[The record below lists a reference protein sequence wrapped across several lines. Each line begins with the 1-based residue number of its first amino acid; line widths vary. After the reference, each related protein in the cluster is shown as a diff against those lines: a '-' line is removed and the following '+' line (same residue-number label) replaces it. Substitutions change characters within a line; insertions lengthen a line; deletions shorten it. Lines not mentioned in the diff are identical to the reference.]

1 MTMAEYR
8 AVGRPTARVE
18 GVGKVTGRTVYTADV
33 RLPGM
38 LHAKLLRSPHA
49 HARIRRIDTARAA
62 ALEGVVAVV
71 TAADLPPLDAKRVA
85 SNRAYGLLAAQE
97 VVFAGQPVVAV
108 VARDPA
114 TAEEALDLIEAEYEE
129 LPAVLDP
136 LEALKEDSP
145 LARSSLGDAD
155 RSESWAHAAVGVE
168 EKEPRGRPTNVASR
182 LRFTRGDVEQGLAEA
197 DLVVERTYRTPVVHQ
212 GYIEPH
218 ATVADY
224 DAASGDMTIYTA
236 TQGQFFVRDEIARMF
251 QLPETKVRVV
261 GLELGGGFG
270 GKMFLFQGLCAA
282 LALVVKKPVKLV
294 LTRTEDLTGATP
306 APQAVFDL
314 KTGTKRD
321 GMLTALQA
329 RAVYDSGAFSGAAM
343 AIGCVLLGGY
353 YRCPNLEIEGF
364 EVLTNKVS
372 VGAYRAPAVP
382 SATFAIDSQ
391 MDIMARELGLDPL
404 EVRLKNAVQEG
415 DPLPTE
421 TPYPRIGLRECL
433 ERVRDSDLWRQ
444 RPRGRP
450 RTEGRLGPP
459 GRDQQEPEAGPRRRG
474 VGLAAGGWLGGLQPA
489 AATVMLNGD
498 GTIGVLVGS
507 NDITGTNTSFVQI
520 AAEELCLPVSQVRVS
535 TGDTRMAPFAGMTA
549 GSKTLFTVGRAV
561 KAAAEDAR
569 RQILGTAAQRL
580 EVPVED
586 LECADGVVRARSDP
600 EKSITFGRLARITT
614 DFGAAYPPVV
624 GRGAIAA
631 RKQAPGFSVQAAE
644 VEVDTE
650 TGRVRVL
657 RYVTAQDVGF
667 AINPL
672 SVEGQMEGGTTQGI
686 GMGLYEEM
694 VYGDRGQLLNP
705 SLLDYRLPTAADVP
719 NIESLIV
726 EVPSEDGPYGARGV
740 GEPPVVPTSAAIAN
754 AVHDAIGVRITEI
767 PITPERILR
776 ALGRV
781 KD

>member
-1 MTMAEYR
+1 MAEYR
-8 AVGRPTARVE
+8 AVGRPTVRVE
-18 GVGKVTGRTVYTADV
+18 GVGKVTGRTTYTADV
-33 RLPGM
+33 HLPGM
-38 LHAKLLRSPHA
+38 LHVKLLCSPHA
-49 HARIRRIDTARAA
+49 HARIRRMDTTRAA
-62 ALEGVVAVV
+62 AVDGVEAVV
-71 TAADLPPLDAKRVA
+71 TAADLPALDPKKVA
-85 SNRAYGLLAAQE
+85 SNRAYSLLAAEE
-97 VVFAGQPVVAV
+97 VVFAGQPVAAV
-108 VARDPA
+108 VARDPTA
-114 TAEEALDLIEAEYEE
+114 AEEALGVIEVEYEE

-145 LARSSLGDAD
+145 LARSPLSDVD
-155 RSESWAHAAVGVE
+155 RSELRGHATVDVE
-168 EKEPRGRPTNVASR
+168 EKEAEGRATNIASQ
-182 LRFTRGDVEQGLAEA
+182 LRFTRGDVEQGLAGA
-197 DLVVERTYRTPVVHQ
+197 DLVVERTYRTPMVHQ

-224 DAASGDMTIYTA
+224 DATSGEMTIYTG

-251 QLPETKVRVV
+251 RLPETKVRVV

-270 GKMFLFQGLCAA
+270 GKMFLFQALCAA
-282 LALVVKKPVKLV
+282 LALIVKKPVKLV
-294 LTRTEDLTGATP
+294 LSRSEDLTGATP

-314 KTGTKRD
+314 KTGMKRD
-321 GMLTALQA
+321 GTLTALQA
-329 RAVYDSGAFSGAAM
+329 RAVYDSGAFPGAAM
-343 AIGCVLLGGY
+343 AIGCILLGGY
-353 YRCPNLEIEGF
+353 YRCPSLEIEGF

-382 SATFAIDSQ
+382 SATFAIESQ
-391 MDIMARELGLDPL
+391 MDIMARELRLDPL
-404 EVRLKNAVQEG
+404 EARLMNAVQEG
-415 DPLPTE
+415 DPLPGE
-421 TPYPRIGLRECL
+421 MPYPRIGLRECL

-444 RPRGRP
+444 RH
-450 RTEGRLGPP
+450 RLE
-459 GRDQQEPEAGPRRRG
+459 REAGPRRRG
-474 VGLAAGGWLGGLQPA
+474 VGVAAGGWLGGLQPA

-498 GTIGVLVGS
+498 GTIGVLVGA
-507 NDITGTNTSFVQI
+507 NDITGTNTSFAQI
-520 AAEELCLPVSQVRVS
+520 AAEELRLPVSQVQVI
-535 TGDTRMAPFAGMTA
+535 TGDTRIAPFAGISA

-569 RQILGTAAQRL
+569 RQILDTAAQRL
-580 EVPVED
+580 EVPVEE
-586 LECADGVVRARSDP
+586 LECADGVVRARSHA
-600 EKSITFGRLARITT
+600 EKSITFGRLAHITT
-614 DFGAAYPPVV
+614 AFGAAYPPVV

-667 AINPL
+667 AVNPL
-672 SVEGQMEGGTTQGI
+672 SVEGQMEGGTVQGI

-694 VYGDRGQLLNP
+694 VYDDRGRLLNP

-726 EVPSEDGPYGARGV
+726 EVPSEDGPYGAKGV

-776 ALGRV
+776 ALGKV

>member
-1 MTMAEYR
+1 MAQYR

-33 RLPGM
+33 DLPGM
-38 LHAKLLRSPHA
+38 LYAKLLRSPHA

-71 TAADLPPLDAKRVA
+71 TAADLPPLDARRVA
-85 SNRAYGLLAAQE
+85 SNRAYNLLAAQE

-114 TAEEALDLIEAEYEE
+114 AAEEALGLIEVEYEE

-168 EKEPRGRPTNVASR
+168 EKEARGRPTNVASR
-182 LRFTRGDVEQGLAEA
+182 LRFTRGDVEQGFAQA

-218 ATVADY
+218 ATVVDY

-321 GMLTALQA
+321 GTLTALQA

-391 MDIMARELGLDPL
+391 MDIIARELGLDPL

-444 RPRGRP
+444 RDHLER
-450 RTEGRLGPP
+450 
-459 GRDQQEPEAGPRRRG
+459 EAGPRRRG
-474 VGLAAGGWLGGLQPA
+474 VGVAAGGWLGGLQPA
-489 AATVMLNGD
+489 AASVMLNGD
-498 GTIGVLVGS
+498 GTIGVLVGA
-507 NDITGTNTSFVQI
+507 NDITGTNTSFAQI

-586 LECADGVVRARSDP
+586 LECADGVVRARSDA
-600 EKSITFGRLARITT
+600 EKSITFRRLARITT

-672 SVEGQMEGGTTQGI
+672 SVEGQMQGATAQGI

-694 VYGDRGQLLNP
+694 VYGDGGQLLNP

-719 NIESLIV
+719 NIETLIV

-754 AVHDAIGVRITEI
+754 AVHDAIGVRVTEI

>member
-1 MTMAEYR
+1 MAEYR
-8 AVGRPTARVE
+8 VVGRPTPRVE
-18 GVGKVTGRTVYTADV
+18 GVEKVTGRTIYTADV
-33 RLPGM
+33 HLPGT
-38 LHAKLLRSPHA
+38 LHVKLLLSPHA
-49 HARIRRIDTARAA
+49 HARIRRVVTSRAA

-71 TAADLPPLDAKRVA
+71 TAADLPPLDPNKVA
-85 SNRAYGLLAAQE
+85 SNRAYSLLAAGE

-108 VARDPA
+108 VARDPT
-114 TAEEALDLIEAEYEE
+114 TAEEALGLIEVKYEE

-136 LEALKEDSP
+136 LEALKEGSP
-145 LARSSLGDAD
+145 LARSPLTDVG
-155 RSESWAHAAVGVE
+155 RSQSRGHATVDVE
-168 EKEPRGRPTNVASR
+168 EREAEGRATNVASR
-182 LRFTRGDVEQGLAEA
+182 IRFTRGDVEQGFAEA
-197 DLVVERTYRTPVVHQ
+197 DLVVERTYRSAMLHQ

-218 ATVADY
+218 ATVVDY
-224 DAASGDMTIYTA
+224 DAASGEMTIYTA
-236 TQGQFFVRDEIARMF
+236 TQGQFHVRDEISRMF
-251 QLPETKVRVV
+251 HLPETKVRVV

-270 GKMFLFQGLCAA
+270 GKTFLFQALCAA

-294 LTRTEDLTGATP
+294 LTRSEDLVGATP
-306 APQAVFDL
+306 APQSVIDL
-314 KTGTKRD
+314 KTGMKRD
-321 GMLTALQA
+321 GTLAALQS
-329 RAVYDSGAFSGAAM
+329 RVVFDSGAFPGAAM
-343 AIGCVLLGGY
+343 AIGCILLGGY

-372 VGAYRAPAVP
+372 VGAYRAPAAPNV
-382 SATFAIDSQ
+382 TFAIESQ
-391 MDIMARELGLDPL
+391 MDIMARGLGLDPL

-421 TPYPRIGLRECL
+421 TPYSRIGLRDCL

-444 RPRGRP
+444 RSHGWP
-450 RTEGRLGPP
+450 RTGARLGPP
-459 GRDQQEPEAGPRRRG
+459 GRDRIERQSGTRRRG

-498 GTIGVLVGS
+498 GTIGVLVGA
-507 NDITGTNTSFVQI
+507 NDITGTNTSFAQI
-520 AAEELCLPVSQVRVS
+520 AAEELAIPVSRVRVS
-535 TGDTRMAPFAGMTA
+535 TGDTHTAPFAGMSA

-569 RQILGTAAQRL
+569 RQMLHTAAQRL
-580 EVPVED
+580 EVAIEE

-600 EKSITFGRLARITT
+600 EKSITFERLARITT

-631 RKQAPGFSVQAAE
+631 RRQAPGFSVQAAE

-667 AINPL
+667 AVNPL

-694 VYGDRGQLLNP
+694 LYDDRGRLLNP
-705 SLLDYRLPTAADVP
+705 SLLDYRMPTAADVP
-719 NIESLIV
+719 QIESLIV

-754 AVHDAIGVRITEI
+754 AVFDAVAARVTDM
-767 PITPERILR
+767 PLTPERILR